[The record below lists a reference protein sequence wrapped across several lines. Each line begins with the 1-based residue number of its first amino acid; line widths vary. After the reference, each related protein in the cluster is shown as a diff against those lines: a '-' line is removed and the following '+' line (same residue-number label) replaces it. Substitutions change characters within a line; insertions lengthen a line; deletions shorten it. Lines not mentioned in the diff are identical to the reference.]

1 MAEKNLKKIVI
12 GLVFIVLAIGS
23 GLGAFYLL
31 EVKPEMTRRA
41 ALGNV
46 AQPTAPAIDRLAPAA
61 SVSKPTPVS
70 TPAAAPAAAL
80 LAKATVSNPVEPV
93 DPVAQ
98 TPSDQSRKDGF
109 LWIDRKTSR
118 WVVTLGAIHGL
129 KADSLLAVY
138 QGDKVIGQVKVT
150 RAFDVISYV
159 QPMDSPKFEQSDYF
173 RVVIQ

>member
-1 MAEKNLKKIVI
+1 MAERNLKKIVI
-12 GLVFIVLAIGS
+12 GLMFIVLAIGS

-46 AQPTAPAIDRLAPAA
+46 AQPTAPATDRLALAA

-70 TPAAAPAAAL
+70 TPVAAP

-129 KADSLLAVY
+129 KANSLLAVY

-159 QPMDSPKFEQSDYF
+159 QPMDGPKFEQSDYF